1 MIVMISMKPSKQ
13 RLALHNAD
21 LVTRRG
27 MVAAHLSK
35 ELRAQYKRRSMAI
48 RKGDE
53 VKIIRGDNFG
63 KSGEVTQVDS
73 RKYMIFV
80 NGVNLKRTI
89 GTEKQ
94 VPVEPSNVVITSL
107 ALNDNARQRILL
119 RKVKQV
125 VVPKKETPAPA
136 PAAAKKEEKPAEEHS
151 HEGHEHAHGHAHDHS
166 HDHAEHAHKHE
177 ASKTKSATAKSKV
190 AAKGGK

>member
-1 MIVMISMKPSKQ
+1 MMSMKPSKQ
-13 RLALHNAD
+13 RVAVYRAD
-21 LVTRRG
+21 LNTRRS

-35 ELRAQYKRRSMAI
+35 ELREQYKRRSMPV
-48 RKGDE
+48 RRGDE

-63 KSGEVTQVDS
+63 KTGEVTKVDAL
-73 RKYMIFV
+73 KYMIFV
-80 NGVNLKRTI
+80 NGVNVKRTI

-94 VPVEPSNVVITSL
+94 MPVEPSNVVITGL
-107 ALNDNARQRILL
+107 ALSDNARQRILL

-125 VVPKKETPAPA
+125 VVPKKEAPA
-136 PAAAKKEEKPAEEHS
+136 PVVASVPAAAEKKAEKPAEEHK
-151 HEGHEHAHGHAHDHS
+151 HDG
-166 HDHAEHAHKHE
+166 HDHAGHDHPHDHAGRGHAHE